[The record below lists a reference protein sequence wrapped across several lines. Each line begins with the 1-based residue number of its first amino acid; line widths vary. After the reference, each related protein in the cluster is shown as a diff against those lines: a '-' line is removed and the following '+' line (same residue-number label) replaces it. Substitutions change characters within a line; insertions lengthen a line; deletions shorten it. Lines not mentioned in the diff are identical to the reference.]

1 MSSSSSSL
9 HGANGTTLFSPA
21 ALSGLSLLPPYL
33 GLFIVLLQPPSY
45 EREREGGYWP
55 KAKSFLA
62 PSISFRTTAWI
73 GAGGGGGAAR
83 SPPHARAHSAPHFC
97 VAVEGFAFPQCS
109 GGRTRRTQE
118 GTEGGLMLKV
128 FSRRRLFLLSTRWKT
143 QCYFTRSTHC
153 QCHIVFYFTPSR
165 IIGIS

>member
-62 PSISFRTTAWI
+62 PSISFRTTA
-73 GAGGGGGAAR
+73 R
-83 SPPHARAHSAPHFC
+83 KRQHARAHSAPHFC